1 MSADQRLGQVVIEV
15 KRHRIRIGS
24 VCEDAS
30 KAWTAW
36 SKVTGKVADA
46 AEALLRESVVYWYS
60 SLRRQG
66 GNQARGKP

>member
-1 MSADQRLGQVVIEV
+1 MSADQRLSQVVIEV

-30 KAWTAW
+30 KAW